1 MIRSVCPYGQGK
13 FSAFSLPRAASL
25 ATDDEKARAAVS
37 KLHGTSTSTNH
48 DYDPVGL
55 DPWRPNIHI
64 FRPQD
69 YWRGSVDYVPS
80 KLGDGDDCNPEGV
93 QAESTKPGLRVEL
106 ELELVAGMTGRS
118 KKQGEGASSAGAAT
132 GVPSSNAALARI
144 DPAEGGCTGE
154 AGVTGEIELELELGV
169 SAKQSR
175 ATDENYTRGSV
186 ECASDRRTS
195 LEPGEVEAALHK
207 TLDVL
212 RKVRAERLRVLTT
225 RFSPTPETTG

>member
-13 FSAFSLPRAASL
+13 FSAFPLPRAASL

-106 ELELVAGMTGRS
+106 ELELLAGS
-118 KKQGEGASSAGAAT
+118 
-132 GVPSSNAALARI
+132 
-144 DPAEGGCTGE
+144 
-154 AGVTGEIELELELGV
+154 
-169 SAKQSR
+169 
-175 ATDENYTRGSV
+175 SV